1 MPSLQSIEI
10 PADVLNRA
18 RMGELDAHECIY
30 RALSK
35 PVYTLIRR
43 LVIRPA
49 VAEELL
55 QDAFVEIF
63 CSMRNYRASGSFLGW
78 VRSIAVSKALMYLR
92 SPWHRGTTWL
102 GADGTRSRRGMPWAF
117 APAAVA
123 AGLVATLT
131 LLWFIRLDRGHAG
144 SDDATIQSLVSRSQ
158 RLEAVLNTLPPR
170 PTVERAATSVAI
182 DELQTRI
189 QILDQQLSAAA
200 DDRHQTQRL
209 WSARVQLMNSLIY
222 VRYAEAARNGDRPD
236 HSPAFG
242 AI

>member
-1 MPSLQSIEI
+1 MHADFQELLALRDGAPVGAEVGQHVAGCAQCGSELARLKRLKHELHQLPSFEPQEHAW
-10 PADVLNRA
+10 P
-18 RMGELDAHECIY
+18 
-30 RALSK
+30 
-35 PVYTLIRR
+35 LIRER
-43 LVIRPA
+43 LERLP
-49 VAEELL
+49 
-55 QDAFVEIF
+55 
-63 CSMRNYRASGSFLGW
+63 
-78 VRSIAVSKALMYLR
+78 
-92 SPWHRGTTWL
+92 
-102 GADGTRSRRGMPWAF
+102 RRRRVTPWAF

-131 LLWFIRLDRGHAG
+131 LLWWIRLDHGHAG

-170 PTVERAATSVAI
+170 PTVERAATSAAI

-200 DDRHQTQRL
+200 NGDRYQTQRL
-209 WSARVQLMNSLIY
+209 WSARVQLMNSLVY

-236 HSPAFG
+236 HSPTFG